1 MNWESLLKEDS
12 NLEDR
17 MKKLLTEITRLKE
30 RMEDETELT
39 GRLRV
44 YVERLRMKV
53 EELEGMLE

>member
-17 MKKLLTEITRLKE
+17 MRKLLTEITRLKE

>member
-1 MNWESLLKEDS
+1 MNWESLLKENS

-17 MKKLLTEITRLKE
+17 MKKLLTEISRLKE

-44 YVERLRMKV
+44 YVERLRKKV